1 MNYSRQFN
9 LIAAFLAS
17 AALAAAQGDAPPAP
31 PVAPRAAVAPAPQ
44 AAPVPPIP
52 PATPQAAPSPM
63 RVILEPPVQDGMF
76 QIDRDQVREM
86 AEQAREQAREIS
98 EQEREQAREMAAQD
112 REMAAQAREQA
123 AQMRDEI
130 NRGIGVG
137 IGAGRDGNFNFNLNL
152 EPFQAPGAMG
162 QLRGPMLGPGAKQI
176 RNDNTLYGRGLSALD
191 DHHYDQA
198 LDDFTEVVSRGG
210 PKADGALYWKA
221 YALNKLGRRD
231 EAVAA
236 IAQLRTAYASSHW
249 LEDAKALELEV
260 KQASGKPVSPENE
273 ADDDLKLMALNG
285 LSQSDPE
292 RTYPLIEKLLK
303 GPASPKLKKKAIY
316 VLAANSSPHAQQLL
330 EQIAR
335 GNGNPDLQMTAI
347 SYMVEN
353 KQQPNRS
360 QVLMEIYTS
369 SNDPAVKREILNAFR
384 NNRDY
389 DHLLQIAK
397 ADRTDLRQ
405 SAFSALGDRTGNAEL
420 WQLFQ
425 GETSPEA
432 RIQII
437 ESMGSNG
444 NTEKLTEVA
453 RTDKDPKVRIAAIR
467 VLRSYKAANM
477 QETMVSLYASEQDPQ
492 VKRNI
497 VTQLAGERAAKA
509 LVDIYHKES
518 DPKLKLEIVTRLRD
532 MHTPEANELFL
543 EILK

>member
-1 MNYSRQFN
+1 MNYSRQFT
-9 LIAAFLAS
+9 LTAAFLAC
-17 AALAAAQGDAPPAP
+17 AALAAAQEDAPPAP

-44 AAPVPPIP
+44 AAPVPPVP

-76 QIDRDQVREM
+76 QIDRDQIREM
-86 AEQAREQAREIS
+86 AEQAREAASQQARELS
-98 EQEREQAREMAAQD
+98 EQAREQAREMAAQD
-112 REMAAQAREQA
+112 REMAAQVREQAQQAREQV
-123 AQMRDEI
+123 R
-130 NRGIGVG
+130 
-137 IGAGRDGNFNFNLNL
+137 NFNFDFQ
-152 EPFQAPGAMG
+152 PFQSPQPGPMV
-162 QLRGPMLGPGAKQI
+162 QLRGGPQMAGLKG
-176 RNDNTLYGRGLSALD
+176 RNDNTLYGRGLTSLD

-198 LDDFTEVVSRGG
+198 LDDFTEVVNRGG

-236 IAQLRTAYASSHW
+236 IAQLRTTYASSHW
-249 LEDAKALELEV
+249 IGDAKELELEV
-260 KQASGKPVSPENE
+260 QQASGKPVSPENE

-316 VLAANSSPHAQQLL
+316 VLATNSSPHAQQLL

-360 QVLMEIYTS
+360 QVLMEIYAS
-369 SNDPAVKREILNAFR
+369 SSDPAVKREILNAFR
-384 NNRDY
+384 NSRDY
-389 DHLLQIAK
+389 DHLLQIART
-397 ADRTDLRQ
+397 DRTDLRQ
-405 SAFSALGDRTGNAEL
+405 TALAGLGDKSGNAEL

-467 VLRSYKAANM
+467 VLRSYRAVNM
-477 QETMVSLYASEQDPQ
+477 QDTMVSLYASEQDPQ

-497 VTQLAGERAAKA
+497 VMQLAGERAAKA
-509 LVDIYHKES
+509 LVDIYHKET